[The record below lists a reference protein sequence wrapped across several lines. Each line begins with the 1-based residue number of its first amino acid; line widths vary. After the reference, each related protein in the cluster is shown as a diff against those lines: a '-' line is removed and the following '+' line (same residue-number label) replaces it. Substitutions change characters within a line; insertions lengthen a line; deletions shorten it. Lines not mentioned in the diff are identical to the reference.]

1 MLPNYRRQYRQ
12 SMESRQK
19 VYVKQKTVGLHRK
32 SHCFLLTLF
41 LNSVTMLDKTNKQG
55 HIMSLSDLKPNTEAI
70 ISDINGDARFIS
82 RITSIGLTPGCRVTV
97 IKNDK
102 NRPVLMYSRDTM
114 IAVNRRECAD
124 IRVSEINA

>member
-1 MLPNYRRQYRQ
+1 
-12 SMESRQK
+12 
-19 VYVKQKTVGLHRK
+19 
-32 SHCFLLTLF
+32 
-41 LNSVTMLDKTNKQG
+41 MLDKTNKQG
-55 HIMSLSDLKPNTEAI
+55 DIMSLSDLKPNTEAI
-70 ISDINGDARFIS
+70 ISGINGDARFIS